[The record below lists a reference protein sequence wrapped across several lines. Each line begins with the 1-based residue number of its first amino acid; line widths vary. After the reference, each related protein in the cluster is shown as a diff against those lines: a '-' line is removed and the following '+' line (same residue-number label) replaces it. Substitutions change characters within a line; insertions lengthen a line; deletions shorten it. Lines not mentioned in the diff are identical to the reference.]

1 MAESDAPLARGV
13 RFMAFATLG
22 LVGTTHELARA
33 ALASLDGADPE
44 LVAEETLC
52 LVATA
57 TARAAEVG
65 LRADPLLAQT
75 VVPALLDVPYTYH
88 DYLVGGAML
97 VQQDPALLDADARVY
112 QRLQRKQAFYTAH
125 LPPNQ
130 FPGERLLIDKM
141 GLWMGRISPPRLPE
155 PPMERLQKMDGVP
168 TLLTHLKLVL
178 AFARRGSTASEST
191 S

>member
-1 MAESDAPLARGV
+1 MAEAQRDPLPARAT
-13 RFMAFATLG
+13 RFTAFATLG
-22 LVGTTHELARA
+22 LLGATQELAQA
-33 ALASLDGADPE
+33 ALTGIDGADPD

-52 LVATA
+52 LAATA

-65 LRADPLLAQT
+65 LRADPSLAQA
-75 VVPALLDVPYTYH
+75 VVPTLLELPFTYRE
-88 DYLVGGAML
+88 YLAGGAMIAR
-97 VQQDPALLDADARVY
+97 QDPALLEAHEQVY
-112 QRLQRKQAFYTAH
+112 QRLRRKQAFYTAH

-155 PPMERLQKMDGVP
+155 SPVQRLERLGCVP

-178 AFARRGSTASEST
+178 AFARREPIGDS
-191 S
+191 

>member
-1 MAESDAPLARGV
+1 MAETGPDLLAARAT
-13 RFMAFATLG
+13 RFTAFATLG
-22 LVGTTHELARA
+22 VLGATQELAQA
-33 ALASLDGADPE
+33 TLAGIDGADPE

-65 LRADPLLAQT
+65 LRADPARAQA
-75 VVPALLDVPYTYH
+75 VVPALLDLPFTYR
-88 DYLVGGAML
+88 DYLVGGAMI
-97 VQQDPALLDADARVY
+97 VQQDPALLDANEQVY
-112 QRLQRKQAFYTAH
+112 QRLRRKQAFYTAH

-130 FPGERLLIDKM
+130 FPGERLLTDKM

-155 PPMERLQKMDGVP
+155 SPMDRLQRLQSVP

-178 AFARRGSTASEST
+178 AFARGKG
-191 S
+191 